1 MKAAFAPIALCLLA
15 ACGPTPDAPAPA
27 APETAATDDGAGA
40 RRIEA
45 DVRFLADDLLEGRAA
60 GTRGYDLA
68 AHYVASRYRAIGL
81 LPAGDDG
88 SYFQQVPL
96 LEARRVREGAAFT
109 VQRDDGELAFVFQDQ
124 FLPGLNYHATSHEL
138 TAPLVF
144 VGQAV
149 HAPELGHDDFAGVD
163 VAGKIAVYFSGA
175 PASFGNTQRAFH
187 SSGLQKMGQL
197 ASRGA
202 VGAIALG
209 NPVDEAKYP
218 WARGARNW
226 QMPGM
231 RLLDA
236 DGRPVDAWPQ
246 LKATAS
252 LNVDGARRLLAGAPM
267 PADEIFERREKGTLT
282 SFDLPGRATLAGA
295 TTHARMSSV
304 NVVGKIAGADPA
316 LAGEHIAYSAHL
328 DHIGLGAEVEG
339 DGIYNGA
346 LDNALGIAVM
356 LQAAT
361 ELAADPTPPR
371 RSLLFVAVT
380 AEERGLL
387 GADYFAKFPTVPR
400 GSLVA
405 NINMDMPVFLTEV
418 TDVVPIGIEHS
429 TLEADVQ
436 AAAQQL
442 GVGLTPDPKP
452 EEVVF
457 VRSDQYAFVR
467 QGIPAV
473 YLDAGIKAK
482 NPDVDALALYEDF
495 LTGHY
500 HQPSDETDLSIHY
513 PSAAVLAQL
522 NAAIGRRVGDAGER
536 PRWKGGDFFGQKFGG
551 GVGSRSGNP
560 RWELVK
566 RSW

>member
-1 MKAAFAPIALCLLA
+1 MRLMLAPLTLCLLA
-15 ACGPTPDAPAPA
+15 ACSGAPDAPPAAAAPA
-27 APETAATDDGAGA
+27 ATPEDGA

-45 DVRFLADDLLEGRAA
+45 DVAFLADDLLEGRAA

-68 AHYVASRYRAIGL
+68 ARYVASRYRAIGL
-81 LPAGDDG
+81 APAGDDG
-88 SYFQQVPL
+88 SYFQKVPL

-109 VQRDDGELAFVFQDQ
+109 VQREDGDLSFVFQDE
-124 FLPGLNYHATSHEL
+124 FLPGLNFNATSHVVN
-138 TAPLVF
+138 APLVF

-149 HAPELGHDDFAGVD
+149 HAPELDHDDFAGVD
-163 VAGKIAVYFSGA
+163 LRGKVAVYFSGA
-175 PASFGNTQRAFH
+175 PSTFGNTQRAYH
-187 SSGLQKMGQL
+187 SSGLRKMSQL
-197 ASRGA
+197 AERGA
-202 VGAIALG
+202 VGAIGLG

-231 RLLDA
+231 RLVDA
-236 DGRPVDAWPQ
+236 DGKPVDAWPE

-252 LNVDGARRLLAGAPM
+252 LGVDGARKLLAGAPM
-267 PADEIFERREKGTLT
+267 PVDEIFERREKGELE
-282 SFDLPGRATLAGA
+282 SFDLPGRVTLAGA
-295 TTHARMSSV
+295 TELKRVDSV
-304 NVVGKIAGADPA
+304 NVVAKLEGSDPA

-328 DHIGLGAEVEG
+328 DHVGIGAEVDG

-346 LDNALGIAVM
+346 FDNALGIAVM

-361 ELAADPTPPR
+361 ELQGDATKPR
-371 RSLLFVAVT
+371 RSALFVAVT

-400 GSLVA
+400 ESLVA
-405 NINMDMPVFLTEV
+405 NINMDMPVFLTDV
-418 TDVVPIGIEHS
+418 TDVVPIGVEHS
-429 TLEADVQ
+429 TLEADVE
-436 AAAQQL
+436 AAAAQL

-473 YLDAGIKAK
+473 YLDAGIKAR

-500 HQPSDETDLSIHY
+500 HQPSDETDLPIHY
-513 PSAAVLAQL
+513 PSAAMLARL
-522 NAAIGRRVGDAGER
+522 NAEIGRRVGNADTR
-536 PRWKGGDFFGQKFGG
+536 PAWKEGDFFGKTFGG
-551 GVGSRSGNP
+551 Q
-560 RWELVK
+560 
-566 RSW
+566 

>member
-1 MKAAFAPIALCLLA
+1 MKAAFAPLALCLLT
-15 ACGPTPDAPAPA
+15 ACGRAPEPAATPEAATAPA
-27 APETAATDDGAGA
+27 ANVHDGGA

-68 AHYVASRYRAIGL
+68 ALYVANRYRAIGL
-81 LPAGDDG
+81 APAGDDG
-88 SYFQQVPL
+88 GYFQAVPL
-96 LEARRVREGAAFT
+96 LEGRRQREAASFT
-109 VQRDDGELAFVFQDQ
+109 VRRADGDLAFGFQEE
-124 FLPGLNYHATSHEL
+124 FLPGLNFNAASHSV

-149 HAPELGHDDFAGVD
+149 HAPELGRDDFAGVD
-163 VAGKIAVYFSGA
+163 VRGKVAVYFSGA
-175 PASFGNTQRAFH
+175 PASFSNTQRAFH
-187 SSGLQKMGQL
+187 ASGREKAAQL
-197 ASRGA
+197 EARGA

-218 WARGARNW
+218 WARGARTW
-226 QMPGM
+226 EMPGM
-231 RLLDA
+231 RLVDA
-236 DGRPVDAWPQ
+236 AGRPVDSWPGLQ
-246 LKATAS
+246 ATATLS
-252 LNVDGARRLLAGAPM
+252 VAGARRLLAGAPM
-267 PADEIFERREKGTLT
+267 PADEIFERREKGTLQ
-282 SFDLPGRATLAGA
+282 SFDLPGEVTLAGA
-295 TTHARMSSV
+295 TTLQRVDSR
-304 NVVGKIAGADPA
+304 NVVGRLPGSDAA
-316 LAGEHIAYSAHL
+316 LAGEHVVFSAHL
-328 DHIGLGAEVEG
+328 DHIGRGAEVEG

-356 LQAAT
+356 LQAAA
-361 ELAADPTPPR
+361 ELAADPAAPR
-371 RSLLFVAVT
+371 RSMLFVAVT

-387 GADYFAKFPTVPR
+387 GADYYARFPTVPR
-400 GSLVA
+400 ESLVA
-405 NINMDMPVFLTEV
+405 NINMDMPVFLADV
-418 TDVVPIGIEHS
+418 SDVVPIGIEHS

-482 NPDVDALALYEDF
+482 DPDIDALALYEDF

-500 HQPSDETDLSIHY
+500 HQPSDQTDLPIHY
-513 PSAAVLAQL
+513 PSAAMLARL
-522 NAAIGRRVGDAGER
+522 NAAIGRRVGNADGR
-536 PRWKGGDFFGQKFGG
+536 PRWKDGDFFGQKFGG
-551 GVGSRSGNP
+551 QAAP
-560 RWELVK
+560 
-566 RSW
+566 